1 MEGFEASL
9 AKACEEA
16 VQEYRANFKET
27 SDYLDLLN
35 DATEEYKASLKRVNP
50 SFDTEYYDN
59 LILEQEELQ
68 TPAIEDSV
76 RFDQLDPIRTPCNA
90 AGRSTADKNAEASPS
105 QATDQLVDQPTA

>member
-35 DATEEYKASLKRVNP
+35 DATEEYKASLKRVK
-50 SFDTEYYDN
+50 S
-59 LILEQEELQ
+59 
-68 TPAIEDSV
+68 
-76 RFDQLDPIRTPCNA
+76 QL
-90 AGRSTADKNAEASPS
+90 
-105 QATDQLVDQPTA
+105 